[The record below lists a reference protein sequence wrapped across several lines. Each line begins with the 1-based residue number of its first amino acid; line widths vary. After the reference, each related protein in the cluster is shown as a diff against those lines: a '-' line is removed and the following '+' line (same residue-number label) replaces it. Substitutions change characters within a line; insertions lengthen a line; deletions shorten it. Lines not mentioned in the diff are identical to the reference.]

1 MLDGPPGEA
10 EARTATVAARSNR
23 AERTLAF
30 AFLSAVLS
38 GLLLAAPGIASAE
51 VDGPCEI
58 FVDETPVADLNSYE
72 SSDAIDVEWENELSL
87 RVVAVAGA
95 DHSVWLDLP
104 GPGRQS
110 IPVDKPSDSVE
121 WFGTIA
127 LSDYSWAGVGLFRV
141 IWESEFPDGGVCSAA
156 VLMKVGGNP
165 FTTLPG
171 IVATGSLAAGVVGLG
186 LTFTFGAG
194 RRWALKLVG
203 KAKVERDEERRRW
216 RIRPS
221 LAVTGTISGLL
232 SAWGLLTLLQQGGV
246 LWPSVEV
253 VLVFTVPLAALGL
266 AGSVGRFR
274 SPRPSRCALT
284 V

>member
-1 MLDGPPGEA
+1 LGGIGASD
-10 EARTATVAARSNR
+10 R
-23 AERTLAF
+23 AERYLAL
-30 AFLSAVLS
+30 ALLSAVLS

-51 VDGPCEI
+51 VDGNCDI
-58 FVDETPVADLNSYE
+58 FVDETSVAGLDSHDI
-72 SSDAIDVEWENELSL
+72 SDAIDIERDDELSL
-87 RVVAVAGA
+87 RVVAAAGA
-95 DHSVWLDLP
+95 HHRAWLDVP
-104 GPGRQS
+104 GPRFM
-110 IPVDKPSDSVE
+110 IVDEPSDSVE
-121 WFGTIA
+121 WSDTIA

-141 IWESEFPDGGVCSAA
+141 IWESEFRDGRGCSAA

-186 LTFTFGAG
+186 LTFTIGEG

-253 VLVFTVPLAALGL
+253 VLVFAVPLGALGL

-274 SPRPSRCALT
+274 SPSRLVAR
-284 V
+284 